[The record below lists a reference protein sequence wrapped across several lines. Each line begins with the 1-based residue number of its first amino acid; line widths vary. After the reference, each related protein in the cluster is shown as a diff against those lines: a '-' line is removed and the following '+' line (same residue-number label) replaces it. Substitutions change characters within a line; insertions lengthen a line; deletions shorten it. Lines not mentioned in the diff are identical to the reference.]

1 MLWSLTKHN
10 TERTKEQETLLTTG
24 SFILVDILDIVQYNK
39 HMNKQTPHSQAADLK
54 QAIHLLDQAAKL
66 MYTLDIRL
74 SDYNSVQATISS
86 LEADLTDLLES
97 GQL

>member
-1 MLWSLTKHN
+1 MLWSLKHN
-10 TERTKEQETLLTTG
+10 TKRAKEQETLLTTG
-24 SFILVDILDIVQYNK
+24 SFILVDRLDIVRYNK

-54 QAIHLLDQAAKL
+54 QAIALLDQAAKIL
-66 MYTLDIRL
+66 YTLDIRL
-74 SDYNSVQATISS
+74 SDYNAVQTTISS